1 MFLKE
6 ILLNAV
12 CTADRADIA
21 DTGARG
27 LFHHVPKL
35 SGEDQLSF
43 SGHHIDLDLQGVA
56 PHACPGKSPHN
67 AHLVCQIGFLVCI
80 LLFSQILVQIS
91 LCHPDLLLFLLQDL
105 PGRLPA
111 DVPYFSLKLAN
122 AGLLCV
128 IPGHLPDSAPAD
140 GKLIL
145 FQAVPADLLGY
156 QMLHGDVELLVL
168 CVAGHLNDFH
178 AVQQRPRDSLQ
189 SVGRG
194 HEKHFREIQ
203 RHFQIVV
210 PEPVILL
217 AVQHLQKGG
226 EGISLVVV
234 AHLVDLV
241 QQHEGI
247 LHPGAAD
254 ARRDAPRH
262 GAHVCLPVAPDLRLV
277 PDASQGDAHI
287 GLLKRP
293 GQGPGDG
300 GLAGSRRS
308 HQAEDGAL
316 SLSCQS
322 PHSQKFQ
329 HPLLHLLQ
337 AVVILL

>member
-1 MFLKE
+1 MKVMLLKE

-56 PHACPGKSPHN
+56 SHACPGKSPHN

-105 PGRLPA
+105 PGCLPA
-111 DVPYFSLKLAN
+111 DVSDLPLQLAH
-122 AGLLCV
+122 AGLFCV
-128 IPGHLPDSAPAD
+128 IPGHLPDSSPAD
-140 GKLIL
+140 GELVL
-145 FQAVPADLLGY
+145 FQSVAVKLLGN
-156 QMLHGDVELLVL
+156 QVLHGDVELLVL

-210 PEPVILL
+210 PEAVILL
-217 AVQHLQKGG
+217 AVQHLQKSG
-226 EGISLVVV
+226 ECISLVVI
-234 AHLVDLV
+234 AHLVNLI
-241 QQHEGI
+241 QQHERI
-247 LHPGAAD
+247 FYTGAAD
-254 ARRDAPRH
+254 ACRDAPRH
-262 GAHVCLPVAPDLRLV
+262 GAYVCLPVAPDLRFV
-277 PDASQGDAHI
+277 PHASQ
-287 GLLKRP
+287 
-293 GQGPGDG
+293 
-300 GLAGSRRS
+300 
-308 HQAEDGAL
+308 
-316 SLSCQS
+316 
-322 PHSQKFQ
+322 
-329 HPLLHLLQ
+329 
-337 AVVILL
+337 